1 MHCQF
6 VDAIPE
12 KTKTLIK
19 ASDIND
25 LELLNIL
32 YLVEQNCHVCL
43 KYKKNKLRPFVRF
56 SLSKDFNDVIAADLN
71 GILIL
76 HMVDHATRCSWC
88 SAVAVVKSKKKEEVD
103 AYMRHWNP
111 ILETPGTIL
120 SDNVREFNNDLF
132 HVLRKQFNINVKAI
146 PGESLLSNGIVKC
159 HNAVLKK
166 IVNKLML
173 DENIAWAVSAKNT
186 LHTFL

>member
-1 MHCQF
+1 MSIFWCNSRKNKD
-6 VDAIPE
+6 VNKSIWYKRSRAIKYPVFSR
-12 KTKTLIK
+12 TKL
-19 ASDIND
+19 SF
-25 LELLNIL
+25 
-32 YLVEQNCHVCL
+32 CL

-132 HVLRKQFNINVKAI
+132 HVLREQFNINVKAI